1 MSDTIGTDAG
11 GGEHVDSRAS
21 IGAQLRAARKKHK
34 LEIEQVAHE
43 LHLDVDVV
51 RALENDERS
60 KLPAPIFVQGY
71 LKSYGRLVGLPVEK
85 LIKDYSE
92 QMGEPPPLHVIKSAE
107 KLPAVSQR
115 SVRLIRYVI
124 VLLLVA
130 ILVWL
135 VYPFI
140 EQYIDSQRDPA
151 GEPVPGHLELPP
163 ASKLDGDDPV
173 LSIAPYTPSPS
184 GRGLGRAKRGAGDK
198 FKV

>member
-21 IGAQLRAARKKHK
+21 IGAQLRAARKKRK
-34 LEIEQVAHE
+34 LEIDEVAHE
-43 LHLDVDVV
+43 LHLDIDVV

-71 LKSYGRLVGLPVEK
+71 LKSYGRFVGLPVEK

-124 VLLLVA
+124 GLLLVA

-151 GEPVPGHLELPP
+151 GEPVPGYLELPP
-163 ASKLDGDDPV
+163 ASKLDGDDSVALYYPIKPFSLRRV
-173 LSIAPYTPSPS
+173 L
-184 GRGLGRAKRGAGDK
+184 
-198 FKV
+198 

>member
-1 MSDTIGTDAG
+1 MSDATGNDAG

-21 IGAQLRAARKKHK
+21 IGAQLRAARKKRK

-43 LHLDVDVV
+43 LHLDIDVV
-51 RALENDERS
+51 RALENDERG
-60 KLPAPIFVQGY
+60 KLPALIFVQGY
-71 LKSYGRLVGLPVEK
+71 LKSYGRFVGLPVDK

-107 KLPAVSQR
+107 RLPVVSQR
-115 SVRLIRYVI
+115 SMRLIRYVI

-140 EQYIDSQRDPA
+140 ERYIDSQRDPA
-151 GEPVPGHLELPP
+151 GEQEPGRLELPP
-163 ASKLDGDDPV
+163 ASELVRDRNLQAATDARDD
-173 LSIAPYTPSPS
+173 S
-184 GRGLGRAKRGAGDK
+184 GVAGRSDTYKS
-198 FKV
+198 

>member
-1 MSDTIGTDAG
+1 MSDTTGNDPG
-11 GGEHVDSRAS
+11 GSEHVDSRAS
-21 IGAQLRAARKKHK
+21 IGAQLRAARKGHR

-43 LHLDVDVV
+43 LHLDIDVV

-107 KLPAVSQR
+107 KLPAVSQQ
-115 SVRLIRYVI
+115 SIRLIRYVI
-124 VLLLVA
+124 GLLLVA

-135 VYPFI
+135 TYPFI
-140 EQYIDSQRDPA
+140 EQYINSQRESTGD
-151 GEPVPGHLELPP
+151 PVPGHLELPP
-163 ASKLDGDDPV
+163 ASTLDRDRNLQAAADEPDGSV
-173 LSIAPYTPSPS
+173 AAGRSEPYKS
-184 GRGLGRAKRGAGDK
+184 
-198 FKV
+198 

>member
-1 MSDTIGTDAG
+1 MSDATGNDAG

-21 IGAQLRAARKKHK
+21 IGAQLRAARKKRK

-43 LHLDVDVV
+43 LHLDIDVV
-51 RALENDERS
+51 RALENDERG

-71 LKSYGRLVGLPVEK
+71 LKSYGRFVGLPVDK

-115 SVRLIRYVI
+115 SSRLIRYVI

-140 EQYIDSQRDPA
+140 ERYIDSQRDPA
-151 GEPVPGHLELPP
+151 GEQEPGRLELPP
-163 ASKLDGDDPV
+163 ASELVRDGNFLAATDGRNDPAAV
-173 LSIAPYTPSPS
+173 
-184 GRGLGRAKRGAGDK
+184 GRSDTYKS
-198 FKV
+198 

>member
-1 MSDTIGTDAG
+1 MSDATGIDAR
-11 GGEHVDSRAS
+11 GGEHADSRAS
-21 IGAQLRAARKKHK
+21 IGAQLRAARKKRK

-43 LHLDVDVV
+43 LHLDIDVV
-51 RALENDERS
+51 RALENDERD

-71 LKSYGRLVGLPVEK
+71 LKSYGRFVGLPVEK

-115 SVRLIRYVI
+115 SIRLIRYVI

-135 VYPFI
+135 AYPFV
-140 EQYIDSQRDPA
+140 ERYIDSQRDPA

-163 ASKLDGDDPV
+163 ASGLVRDGNLQAATDERNDPV
-173 LSIAPYTPSPS
+173 AAARSDTYKS
-184 GRGLGRAKRGAGDK
+184 
-198 FKV
+198 

>member
-1 MSDTIGTDAG
+1 MSDATGIDTRG
-11 GGEHVDSRAS
+11 GGHADSRAS
-21 IGAQLRAARKKHK
+21 IGAQLRAARKNRK
-34 LEIEQVAHE
+34 LDIEEVAHE

-51 RALENDERS
+51 RALENDERG

-71 LKSYGRLVGLPVEK
+71 LKSYGRFVGLPVDK

-115 SVRLIRYVI
+115 SSRLIRYVI

-140 EQYIDSQRDPA
+140 ERYIDSQRDPA
-151 GEPVPGHLELPP
+151 GEQEPGRLELPP
-163 ASKLDGDDPV
+163 ASELVRDGNLLAATDDRNDPAAV
-173 LSIAPYTPSPS
+173 ARSDTYKS
-184 GRGLGRAKRGAGDK
+184 
-198 FKV
+198 